1 MPTIF
6 AGKISKY
13 NKVQRFC
20 SSDEKGQLIK
30 MKQII
35 LCTSV
40 LISLLSTAAFSQGV
54 GNAIHIYLPVHNWK
68 VQQPKYEKGDMQIK
82 SEQVIISR
90 VTMREGTN
98 TITVTGG
105 RGTLTFMKKNEFFSN
120 VLFTDAAGKTSRL
133 VPNNGN
139 AGIPKPVCQF
149 PIPDASFGT
158 AGNIGLSICRAS
170 GFAGISGSF
179 TISLLLPV
187 VQKIRST

>member
-1 MPTIF
+1 
-6 AGKISKY
+6 
-13 NKVQRFC
+13 
-20 SSDEKGQLIK
+20 

-40 LISLLSTAAFSQGV
+40 LISLLSTPAFSQDV
-54 GNAIHIYLPVHNWK
+54 GNAIHIHLPMHNWK

-82 SEQVIISR
+82 SEQVIIYR

-149 PIPDASFGT
+149 PIQDASFGT
-158 AGNIGLSICRAS
+158 GGIGLSICRAS
-170 GFAGISGSF
+170 GTSGLSGPF
-179 TISLLLPV
+179 TVSLLLPAM
-187 VQKIRST
+187 QKIRTENSI